1 MKRKSTLKRVLC
13 YIEGYRQYLLASIL
27 LAVLTV
33 ALTLYAPILTG
44 RRHRFYDWKGRGRFC
59 SPPEASDE
67 AGRDY
72 RSHLGVPVAHESLQ
86 QPHHL

>member
-13 YIEGYRQYLLASIL
+13 YIEGYRLYLLASIL

-44 RRHRFYDWKGRGRFC
+44 
-59 SPPEASDE
+59 
-67 AGRDY
+67 
-72 RSHLGVPVAHESLQ
+72 
-86 QPHHL
+86 